1 MNPILQLNVTLDKTE
16 PSIWR
21 RVLVPASVSFF
32 DLHHILQIAM
42 GWTNSHLFEFQ
53 VGDYKIGYVEER
65 LDDFEDVADA
75 NEVTLDTLLLKKGLV
90 FRYLYDFGD
99 YWQHAV
105 AVENVLQPEPQRI
118 YPVCIDGA
126 LRCPPED
133 CGSISGFYEML
144 RILKDKKHPEH
155 RDTKVWVGRGYN
167 PEIFNIGKVNREL
180 PRYRKYMKHWED

>member
-16 PSIWR
+16 PLIWR

-99 YWQHAV
+99 YWEHAV
-105 AVENVLQPEPQRI
+105 AVENVLQPEPQR
-118 YPVCIDGA
+118 
-126 LRCPPED
+126 
-133 CGSISGFYEML
+133 
-144 RILKDKKHPEH
+144 
-155 RDTKVWVGRGYN
+155 
-167 PEIFNIGKVNREL
+167 
-180 PRYRKYMKHWED
+180 